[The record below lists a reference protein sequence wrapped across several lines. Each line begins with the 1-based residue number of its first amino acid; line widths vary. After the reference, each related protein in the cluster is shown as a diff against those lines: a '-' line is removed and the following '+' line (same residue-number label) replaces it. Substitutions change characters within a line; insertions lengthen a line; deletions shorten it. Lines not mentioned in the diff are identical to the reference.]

1 MMRKKQFYIPISLSK
16 RFDRVNRALAVNGS
30 EIIRRLIYNY
40 TIEKERELSVRVDEV
55 IEIRENF
62 PNDGEAYAVGKANGK
77 YFFAWGAE
85 YPFADKVPSFNIPDG
100 ESGIEWHESKKLAFT
115 AMAKAIKA
123 WDTKGVDEN
132 EGEENNL
139 Q

>member
-40 TIEKERELSVRVDEV
+40 TIEKEKELSVRVDEV

-77 YFFAWGAE
+77 YFFAWGSE
-85 YPFADKVPSFNIPDG
+85 YPFADEVPSFNIPDG
-100 ESGIEWHESKKLAFT
+100 ESGIEWHESKKSAFA
-115 AMAKAIKA
+115 AMEEAVKA
-123 WDTKGVDEN
+123 WDTKGVDE
-132 EGEENNL
+132 E
-139 Q
+139 

>member
-40 TIEKERELSVRVDEV
+40 TIEKEKELSVRVDKV

-85 YPFADKVPSFNIPDG
+85 YPFADEVPSFNISDG
-100 ESGIEWHESKKLAFT
+100 ESGIEWHESKESAFD
-115 AMAKAIKA
+115 AMENAIKA
-123 WDTKGVDEN
+123 WDTKRSR
-132 EGEENNL
+132 
-139 Q
+139 

>member
-40 TIEKERELSVRVDEV
+40 TIEKEKELSVRVDKV

-62 PNDGEAYAVGKANGK
+62 PNDGEAYAVGKD
-77 YFFAWGAE
+77 FFAWDAE
-85 YPFADKVPSFNIPDG
+85 YPCGEKVPSFNISDG
-100 ESGIEWHESKKLAFT
+100 ESGIEWHESKESAFD
-115 AMAKAIKA
+115 AMENAIKA
-123 WDTKGVDEN
+123 WDTKRSR
-132 EGEENNL
+132 
-139 Q
+139 

>member
-1 MMRKKQFYIPISLSK
+1 MMRKKQFYIPISLSE

-40 TIEKERELSVRVDEV
+40 TIEKEKELSVRVDEV

-77 YFFAWGAE
+77 YFFAWGSK
-85 YPFADKVPSFNIPDG
+85 YPFADEVPSFNIPDG
-100 ESGIEWHESKKLAFT
+100 ESGIEWHETKKSALS
-115 AMAKAIKA
+115 AMEEAVKA
-123 WDTKGVDEN
+123 WDTN
-132 EGEENNL
+132 EI
-139 Q
+139 

>member
-40 TIEKERELSVRVDEV
+40 TIEKEKELSVRVDKV
-55 IEIRENF
+55 IAIRENF

-77 YFFAWGAE
+77 YFFDWGAE
-85 YPFADKVPSFNIPDG
+85 YPFADEVPSFNISDG
-100 ESGIEWHESKKLAFT
+100 ESGIEWHESKESAFD
-115 AMAKAIKA
+115 AMENAIKA
-123 WDTKGVDEN
+123 WDTKRSR
-132 EGEENNL
+132 
-139 Q
+139 